1 MTRISA
7 YTSLQDQFGKEQAQA
22 LAEFIESQD
31 GPDLSR
37 YTSKE
42 DIQAVRQDLKNDIQ
56 AVKQDLK
63 DLELRLTKDL
73 SKTREDLS
81 KEIAKSREDMITR
94 MNWST
99 IIQVITTVG
108 ALVALAKIF

>member
-7 YTSLQDQFGKEQAQA
+7 YTALQENFGKEQAQA
-22 LAEFIESQD
+22 LAEFVESQE

-37 YTSKE
+37 YASKD
-42 DIQAVRQDLKNDIQ
+42 DIQVVR
-56 AVKQDLK
+56 QDLK
-63 DLELRLTKDL
+63 DLELRLVKDA

-81 KEIAKSREDMITR
+81 KEIAKVREDMITR

-108 ALVALAKIF
+108 ALVALAKVF

>member
-7 YTSLQDQFGKEQAQA
+7 YTALQERFGKEQAQA
-22 LAEFIESQD
+22 LAEFVESQE

-37 YTSKE
+37 LATK
-42 DIQAVRQDLKNDIQ
+42 D
-56 AVKQDLK
+56 DLK
-63 DLELRLTKDL
+63 DLELRLIKDA

-81 KEIAKSREDMITR
+81 REIAKAREDMITR
-94 MNWST
+94 MNWTT

-108 ALVALAKIF
+108 ALVALAKVF

>member
-31 GPDLSR
+31 GPHLSR
-37 YTSKE
+37 YASKD
-42 DIQAVRQDLKNDIQ
+42 DIQS
-56 AVKQDLK
+56 VKQDLK

-81 KEIAKSREDMITR
+81 KEISKSREDMITR
-94 MNWST
+94 MKWST
-99 IIQVITTVG
+99 IIQVLTTVG